1 MDEAAADFRIDR
13 FPLIVRPSFTLGGT
27 GGGVAY
33 NPEDLEKI
41 AGPDWT
47 PA

>member
-1 MDEAAADFRIDR
+1 MAAAPEIGY
-13 FPLIVRPSFTLGGT
+13 PVIVRPSFTLGGT

-33 NPEDLEKI
+33 NLEELKRLS
-41 AGPDWT
+41 AEASM